1 MNKKAIATAGK
12 TQPTMGI
19 RMVGKK
25 EAAYMSK
32 FPICI

>member
-1 MNKKAIATAGK
+1 MNRKAITTAGK
-12 TQPTMGI
+12 TQPMMGI

-25 EAAYMSK
+25 EAEYMTK